1 MDLGLARAI
10 LDTTNDAFV
19 SMGADGR
26 ITDWNP
32 GAEEMFGLLR
42 EQAVGRVLADT
53 IIPEQH
59 RQAHVV
65 GLERFLRTGQGP
77 VIGR

>member
-1 MDLGLARAI
+1 MDLDLARAI

-59 RQAHVV
+59 RQAHAV
-65 GLERFLRTGQGP
+65 GLERSCGP
-77 VIGR
+77 DRVP